1 MKKVRDT
8 KKNNKFTTNFKFID
22 LFAGIGGFRK
32 GLEANG
38 HKCVF
43 SAEIDK
49 HAVKSYAAIYGED
62 EKDVFNDI
70 TKTEEI
76 LNKMPEF
83 DIMCSGFPCQPFIR
97 AGRRHGF
104 KDKNKG
110 NLFFNLVSI
119 IEERKPKIVFLENVK
134 GLLTAGEKEEI
145 FLEDGNK
152 RIIEVEKG
160 KTFKEILYELDQLG
174 YDVQWQMLSSAH
186 FIAHNKERVYIVA
199 TKRNSEFHDFKRIFP
214 LHKPKKVMNIKDMT
228 MQPEMLYKD
237 FFMDIKPESL
247 YNFHIG
253 EISVRDLMTREDY
266 EFGKISP
273 FGYWGVMIDGKCI
286 TAKLNNKPKKVF
298 PMSKHLLSDD
308 KVDPKFILLGN
319 EVEKQRIA
327 KSGKTWKSGNKMG
340 NMAFPDSKEKP
351 SRTITANSSGREM
364 MVLGYGEQINGEY
377 NKFRKLTPL
386 ETWRL
391 QGFSD
396 SDFNKAK
403 DAGVAD
409 GELKKR
415 AGNAVTVDV
424 IKAIA
429 ERL

>member
-1 MKKVRDT
+1 M
-8 KKNNKFTTNFKFID
+8 KFID

-62 EKDVFNDI
+62 EKDILNDI

-83 DIMCSGFPCQPFIR
+83 DIMCGGFPCQPFSR

-119 IEERKPKIVFLENVK
+119 IEERKPGIVFLENVK

-145 FLEDGNK
+145 LLEDGNK
-152 RIIEVEKG
+152 RIKEVEKG
-160 KTFKEILYELDQLG
+160 KTFKEILYELDHLG

-186 FIAHNKERVYIVA
+186 FIAHNRERVYIVA
-199 TKRNSEFHDFKRIFP
+199 TKRNENHKFDRIFP
-214 LHKPKKVMNIKDMT
+214 LHRPKKTMTIKDVAV
-228 MQPEMLYKD
+228 QSEILYKD
-237 FFMDIKPESL
+237 FFEDVKSESL
-247 YNFHIG
+247 HKFEIG
-253 EISVRDLMTREDY
+253 ELSVKDLLTGRDY
-266 EFGKISP
+266 EFKKTSP

-286 TAKLNNKPKKVF
+286 TAKLDNKPKKVL
-298 PMSKHLLSDD
+298 PMSKHLLSDE
-308 KVDPKFILLGN
+308 KVDPNFILSEN

-364 MVLGYGEQINGEY
+364 MVLGYGEQTNGEY

-403 DAGVAD
+403 EAGVSD
-409 GELKKR
+409 LELKKR
-415 AGNAVTVDV
+415 AGNAVTVNV

-429 ERL
+429 KRLK